1 MDASRVTPVVAGLP
15 EKVEV
20 ARRGHLVT
28 LINHG
33 DEAVEILLE
42 GTDAETGEPVGRR
55 TLETQ
60 AVLFALAPVAAVG
73 SADDPALRDD
83 GSHDDAVALTTP

>member
-1 MDASRVTPVVAGLP
+1 MVAGLP

-55 TLETQ
+55 TLEPQ
-60 AVLFALAPVAAVG
+60 AVLFALAPVAATVG
-73 SADDPALRDD
+73 PADDPALRDD
-83 GSHDDAVALTTP
+83 GSHDDAVALATP